1 MTRFI
6 FSLAIAFAVIA
17 PATTAHAQPSAGD
30 LDKAKKEFI
39 AGKKAFDAG
48 DFAEAASHFKTSYNL
63 SKKPTLLY
71 NVGLA
76 NESGG
81 QDDIALFYYRKFLAD
96 ADPADPQR
104 PDVTERVKALE
115 KKFGGGTT
123 TPPANPNPNPNPNEN
138 TGTTTTPPVEQH
150 KEPKAIKPAGT
161 YSATDFQHQV
171 VDTAP
176 PKKPL
181 DITAFVPEDSG
192 FEVTL
197 YYRTAGEGKFQSKV
211 MRWRYKELVA
221 RVPPEKML
229 GESIQYYIEVKDTA
243 KAVVT
248 RSGKSTS
255 PNLVTLEAG
264 APERFYPD
272 WNDNTGTTATAAEV
286 KASDE
291 DEDPLNKNKKK
302 KVVAQVGGDDGS
314 IVVQPQPEGPGTGF
328 RDVGSSKFNV
338 MKWSATGVA
347 AAGIGLAIVGYL
359 QAGKQARAL
368 EDDSLM
374 CGAPP
379 CRTYDPYDADL
390 QAAGQR
396 WETITGVGITLGVIG
411 AGVAGYYWYKTF
423 TAKKRGDF
431 TTAKAKP
438 ENAPATPAPAPGEDE
453 PPPRSS
459 WIITPAIG
467 EGFAGAAAVGRF

>member
-6 FSLAIAFAVIA
+6 LSIAIAVAIIA
-17 PATTAHAQPSAGD
+17 PAATAHADPTAAE
-30 LDKAKKEFI
+30 LKKAKEEFL
-39 AGKKAFDAG
+39 AGKKAFDGG

-81 QDDIALFYYRKFLAD
+81 QDDIALFYYRKYLVD
-96 ADPADPQR
+96 APADDAQR
-104 PDVTERVKALE
+104 ADVTERVKALE
-115 KKFGGGTT
+115 KKFGGGNTT
-123 TPPANPNPNPNPNEN
+123 VTPPNNN
-138 TGTTTTPPVEQH
+138 TTVTPPNNTTVTPPPDTH
-150 KEPKAIKPAGT
+150 KEPKVIKPAGT
-161 YSATDFQHQV
+161 YSAADFQHQV

-181 DITAFVPEDSG
+181 DVTAFVPEDSG

-197 YYRTAGEGKFQSKV
+197 FYRTAGEGKFQSKV

-221 RVPPEKML
+221 RIPPEKML
-229 GESIQYYIEVKDTA
+229 GESIQYYIEVKDQA

-248 RSGKSTS
+248 RSAKSTS
-255 PNLVTLEAG
+255 PNLVTLEVG
-264 APERFYPD
+264 AAERFYPD
-272 WNDNTGTTATAAEV
+272 WNDSSGTTATPAEV

-291 DEDPLNKNKKK
+291 DEDPLNRNKKK
-302 KVVAQVGGDDGS
+302 KLVAQPTGPDG
-314 IVVQPQPEGPGTGF
+314 IEIQPQPVGGGNGF
-328 RDVGSSKFNV
+328 RDVGSSKFNGV
-338 MKWSATGVA
+338 KWGATGA
-347 AAGIGLAIVGYL
+347 AALGAGLSVVFYL
-359 QAGKQARAL
+359 QAAKQARAL

-396 WETITGVGITLGVIG
+396 YETLMTVSIVVGVG
-411 AGVAGYYWYKTF
+411 AAAVAGYYWYKALS
-423 TAKKRGDF
+423 AKKRGDY
-431 TTAKAKP
+431 TTSQAKP
-438 ENAPATPAPAPGEDE
+438 ADGKPAAPAGEDE

-459 WIITPAIG
+459 WIITPSIG
-467 EGFAGAAAVGRF
+467 DGFAGAAAVGRF

>member
-6 FSLAIAFAVIA
+6 LSLAIAVAIIA
-17 PATTAHAQPSAGD
+17 PATVAHAQPSAVD

-96 ADPADPQR
+96 ADPADAQR
-104 PDVTERVKALE
+104 PDATERVKALE

-123 TPPANPNPNPNPNEN
+123 TPTTNPPTNPTDNPPANPTTNPP
-138 TGTTTTPPVEQH
+138 EQH
-150 KEPKAIKPAGT
+150 KDPKAIKPAGT

-181 DITAFVPEDSG
+181 DVTAFVPEDSG

-221 RVPPEKML
+221 RIPPEKML

-264 APERFYPD
+264 AAERFYPD
-272 WNDNTGTTATAAEV
+272 WNDSAGTTATAAEV

-302 KVVAQVGGDDGS
+302 KVVEPDPSGTG
-314 IVVQPQPEGPGTGF
+314 IEIQPLTGPGGNGF
-328 RDVGSSKFNV
+328 RDVGSGKFNA
-338 MKWSATGVA
+338 MKWGATGVA
-347 AAGIGLAIVGYL
+347 AVGIGLAVVGYL
-359 QAGKQARAL
+359 QASKQARAL
-368 EDDSLM
+368 EDDSTL

-379 CRTYDPYDADL
+379 CRAFDPYDADL

-411 AGVAGYYWYKTF
+411 AGVAGYYWYKTL
-423 TAKKRGDF
+423 TAKKRGDI

-438 ENAPATPAPAPGEDE
+438 EGEPAAPAAAPGEDE

-459 WIITPAIG
+459 WIITPSIG

>member
-6 FSLAIAFAVIA
+6 LSIAIAVAIIA
-17 PATTAHAQPSAGD
+17 PAATVFADPTAAE
-30 LDKAKKEFI
+30 LKKAKEEFL
-39 AGKKAFDAG
+39 AGKKAFDGG

-81 QDDIALFYYRKFLAD
+81 QDDIALFYYRKYLAD
-96 ADPADPQR
+96 APADDAQR
-104 PDVTERVKALE
+104 ADVTERVKALE
-115 KKFGGGTT
+115 KKFGGGNTV
-123 TPPANPNPNPNPNEN
+123 TPPNNNV
-138 TGTTTTPPVEQH
+138 TPPNNNVTPPPETH
-150 KEPKAIKPAGT
+150 KEPKVIKPAGT
-161 YSATDFQHQV
+161 YSAADFQHQV

-197 YYRTAGEGKFQSKV
+197 FYRTAGEGKFQSKV

-229 GESIQYYIEVKDTA
+229 GESIQYYIEVKDQA

-248 RSGKSTS
+248 RSAKSTS

-264 APERFYPD
+264 SAERFYPD
-272 WNDNTGTTATAAEV
+272 WNDKEGTTATPAEV
-286 KASDE
+286 RASDE
-291 DEDPLNKNKKK
+291 DEDPLNRNKKK
-302 KVVAQVGGDDGS
+302 KIVAQPNGDGG
-314 IVVQPQPEGPGTGF
+314 IELQPQPTGPGNGF
-328 RDVGSSKFNV
+328 RDVGSGKFNG
-338 MKWSATGVA
+338 MKWGATGVA
-347 AAGIGLAIVGYL
+347 ALGVGLGVVFYL
-359 QAGKQARAL
+359 QANKQARAL
-368 EDDSLM
+368 EEDSLM

-379 CRTYDPYDADL
+379 CRSYDPYDADL

-396 WETITGVGITLGVIG
+396 YESLMTVSLVVGVAA
-411 AGVAGYYWYKTF
+411 AGVAGYYWYKTL
-423 TAKKRGDF
+423 TAKKRGDY
-431 TTAKAKP
+431 TSASKAKP
-438 ENAPATPAPAPGEDE
+438 EGAAPTPAAPAGEDE

-459 WIITPAIG
+459 WIITPSIG
-467 EGFAGAAAVGRF
+467 DGFAGAAAVGTF

>member
-6 FSLAIAFAVIA
+6 LSIAIALAVVA
-17 PATTAHAQPSAGD
+17 PTAVFAQPSPGD
-30 LDKAKKEFI
+30 LDKAKKEFL

-48 DFAEAASHFKTSYNL
+48 DFPEAASHFKTSYNL

-81 QDDIALFYYRKFLAD
+81 QDDIALFYYRKYLVD
-96 ADPADPQR
+96 APADDAQR

-115 KKFGGGTT
+115 KKFGGGNTVTPPNNTT
-123 TPPANPNPNPNPNEN
+123 TVTPPNNTTTVPPAE
-138 TGTTTTPPVEQH
+138 TH
-150 KEPKAIKPAGT
+150 HEPKTIKPAGT
-161 YSATDFQHQV
+161 YSAADFQHQV

-229 GESIQYYIEVKDTA
+229 GESIQYYIEVKDQA

-248 RSGKSTS
+248 RSAKSTS
-255 PNLVTLEAG
+255 PNLVTLEVG
-264 APERFYPD
+264 AAERFYPD
-272 WNDNTGTTATAAEV
+272 WNDSAGTTATPAEV

-291 DEDPLNKNKKK
+291 DEDPLNRNKKK
-302 KVVAQVGGDDGS
+302 KIVAQPNGSEGG
-314 IVVQPQPEGPGTGF
+314 IEIQPQTPGSGNGF
-328 RDVGSSKFNV
+328 RDVGSGKFNG
-338 MKWSATGVA
+338 MKWGSTGLA
-347 AAGIGLAIVGYL
+347 AVGIGLGVVFYL

-379 CRTYDPYDADL
+379 CRTYDPYDNDL
-390 QAAGQR
+390 QSAGKR
-396 WETITGVGITLGVIG
+396 YETLTGVSIFIGVS
-411 AGVAGYYWYKTF
+411 AAAVAGYYWYKTL
-423 TAKKRGDF
+423 TAKKRGEY
-431 TTAKAKP
+431 TATKRPDGA
-438 ENAPATPAPAPGEDE
+438 APTPAPAGEDE

-459 WIITPAIG
+459 WIITPSVG
-467 EGFAGAAAVGRF
+467 DGFAGAAAVGTF

>member
-6 FSLAIAFAVIA
+6 LSLAIAVAIIA
-17 PATTAHAQPSAGD
+17 PSATAFAQPSPGD
-30 LDKAKKEFI
+30 LDKAKKEFL

-48 DFAEAASHFKTSYNL
+48 DFPEAASHFKTSYNL

-81 QDDIALFYYRKFLAD
+81 QDDIALFYYRKYLVD
-96 ADPADPQR
+96 APADDAQR
-104 PDVTERVKALE
+104 PDVTERVKTLE
-115 KKFGGGTT
+115 KKFGGGNTTVTPPGNTT
-123 TPPANPNPNPNPNEN
+123 TV
-138 TGTTTTPPVEQH
+138 TPPGNTTVTPPETH
-150 KEPKAIKPAGT
+150 EPKTIKPAGT
-161 YSATDFQHQV
+161 YSAADFQHQV

-197 YYRTAGEGKFQSKV
+197 YYRTAGEGKFQSKL

-229 GESIQYYIEVKDTA
+229 GESIQYYIEVKDQA

-255 PNLVTLEAG
+255 PNLITLEAG
-264 APERFYPD
+264 ATERFYPD
-272 WNDNTGTTATAAEV
+272 WNDNTGTTATSAEV

-291 DEDPLNKNKKK
+291 DEDPLNRNKKRI
-302 KVVAQVGGDDGS
+302 AQQNGPDG
-314 IVVQPQPEGPGTGF
+314 IELQPQPVGPGHGF
-328 RDVGSSKFNV
+328 ADVGSSKFNG
-338 MKWSATGVA
+338 MKWGST
-347 AAGIGLAIVGYL
+347 GLAAVGVGLGVLFYVK
-359 QAGKQARAL
+359 AGQQARAL
-368 EDDSLM
+368 EADAAGMAGVAPHPFDSF
-374 CGAPP
+374 
-379 CRTYDPYDADL
+379 DADL

-396 WETITGVGITLGVIG
+396 YETLMTVSLVVGIGA
-411 AGVAGYYWYKTF
+411 AGVAGYYWYKTMK
-423 TAKKRGDF
+423 AHKRGDY
-431 TTAKAKP
+431 TATKAKP
-438 ENAPATPAPAPGEDE
+438 MGAPAAAPAPAPAPGEDE
-453 PPPRSS
+453 PPPPPRSS
-459 WIITPAIG
+459 WIITPSIG
-467 EGFAGAAAVGRF
+467 EGFAGAAAVGTF

>member
-1 MTRFI
+1 
-6 FSLAIAFAVIA
+6 
-17 PATTAHAQPSAGD
+17 
-30 LDKAKKEFI
+30 
-39 AGKKAFDAG
+39 
-48 DFAEAASHFKTSYNL
+48 
-63 SKKPTLLY
+63 

-81 QDDIALFYYRKFLAD
+81 QDDIALFYYRKYLVD
-96 ADPADPQR
+96 APADDAQR

-115 KKFGGGTT
+115 KKFGGGNTTNNNTT
-123 TPPANPNPNPNPNEN
+123 TNPPNNN
-138 TGTTTTPPVEQH
+138 TTTNPPVETH
-150 KEPKAIKPAGT
+150 KEPKSIKPAGT
-161 YSATDFQHQV
+161 YSAADFQHQV

-197 YYRTAGEGKFQSKV
+197 YFRTAGEGKFQSKL

-229 GESIQYYIEVKDTA
+229 GESIQYYIEVKDQA

-248 RSGKSTS
+248 RSAKATS

-272 WNDNTGTTATAAEV
+272 WNDKEGTTATPAEV

-291 DEDPLNKNKKK
+291 DEDPLNRNKKK
-302 KVVAQVGGDDGS
+302 KIVAQPNGNDGG
-314 IVVQPQPEGPGTGF
+314 IEIQPQQPGGGNGF
-328 RDVGSSKFNV
+328 RDVGSGKFNG
-338 MKWSATGVA
+338 MKWGSTGLA
-347 AAGIGLAIVGYL
+347 AAGVGLAVVFFIK
-359 QAGKQARAL
+359 AGQQARAL
-368 EDDSLM
+368 EDDAALEA
-374 CGAPP
+374 GVAPHP
-379 CRTYDPYDADL
+379 FDQFDADL

-396 WETITGVGITLGVIG
+396 YESLMTLSIVVGVG
-411 AGVAGYYWYKTF
+411 AAAVASYYWYKTLK
-423 TAKKRGDF
+423 AGKRGEY
-431 TTAKAKP
+431 TATQAKP
-438 ENAPATPAPAPGEDE
+438 GTAPAAAPAGEDE

-459 WIITPAIG
+459 WIITPSIG
-467 EGFAGAAAVGRF
+467 EGFAGAAAVGTF